1 MIMNESLYGYT
12 KLINIMQEQFM
23 LDGDTGLVVGTQ
35 VWFTLAEQLVLTV
48 GVLVEALMLSA
59 YLQTR
64 NI

>member
-23 LDGDTGLVVGTQ
+23 LDGDAGLVLGTQ